1 MSCELGVVS
10 HEPGV
15 MSRGHEH
22 GLEKKGRGCE
32 PEVVVFSCEPRF
44 IGRGRELA
52 VVSQELLAGSHVQ
65 GVMCRGS

>member
-1 MSCELGVVS
+1 MG

-15 MSRGHEH
+15 MSQGHEH

-32 PEVVVFSCEPRF
+32 PEVVIFSCEPKV

-52 VVSQELLAGSHVQ
+52 VVSQESLAGGRVQ